1 MLLLEV
7 RRGGF
12 VHRHQRGGRWNTHRI
27 FVLGIRL
34 WWGSRKDTCLIFLA
48 TKQELKVGTMV
59 HAGIVFTGGF
69 LLAVVSSS
77 FVIMPT
83 FASSSSS
90 SAIVVDGTIH
100 TAVAAAASS
109 TSSGTSSLPTT
120 AQIVRWID
128 DAGNALTEETPDQAR
143 VALQS
148 YLYDNIMPY
157 DIPIARTL
165 GFPSPPA
172 DALTI
177 ISQRIARAVAFD
189 SSAVVDPVTPAKT
202 NKVDGLSDGILN
214 STLYYSLQAKAL
226 YPWTDLIPKSI
237 YMEYV
242 VPYAIVNEPR
252 VDHRPLLFDK
262 LHDPLSKYIRS
273 PTDDATKTKDAQISD
288 MKNAVK
294 IINTRLWSL
303 LGKRDRGGH
312 SQPIVFVAG
321 QTPRIYDPLSVV
333 AYGHSSCT
341 GLAVLLI
348 AALRAV
354 GIPCRMAGTPAWHG
368 KVDDGNHSW
377 VEVYVPSNDDKGK
390 GQWMFLEPSP
400 GIKEAVTET
409 ADADDL
415 DRDPKKRWFC
425 TPDHFDGKTKV
436 YATKFAK
443 GDDSQHYPM
452 AWSDPEIDVGVPG
465 EDRTA
470 YYMSVCGAPPTA
482 AAPKPN

>member
-1 MLLLEV
+1 
-7 RRGGF
+7 
-12 VHRHQRGGRWNTHRI
+12 
-27 FVLGIRL
+27 
-34 WWGSRKDTCLIFLA
+34 
-48 TKQELKVGTMV
+48 MV
-59 HAGIVFTGGF
+59 HATVVFTGGF
-69 LLAVVSSS
+69 LLTVVSSS

-90 SAIVVDGTIH
+90 AIVVDGTIH
-100 TAVAAAASS
+100 TALAAASS
-109 TSSGTSSLPTT
+109 SSSESGVSSSLPTT

-128 DAGNALTEETPDQAR
+128 DAGNALTEETPDEAR
-143 VALQS
+143 SVLQT
-148 YLYDNIMPY
+148 YLYDNMMPY
-157 DIPIARTL
+157 DIPIAWTL
-165 GFPSPPA
+165 GFPTRPPPASA
-172 DALTI
+172 DALT
-177 ISQRIARAVAFD
+177 RIASAVAFD
-189 SSAVVDPVTPAKT
+189 NSIVVDDPTTPSQT
-202 NKVDGLSDGILN
+202 TNNNKVDGLSDGILN

-262 LHDPLSKYIRS
+262 LHDPLSKYTRS
-273 PTDDATKTKDAQISD
+273 PTDDATKTRDIQISD
-288 MKNAVK
+288 MKTAIK

-348 AALRAV
+348 AAFRAV
-354 GIPCRMAGTPAWHG
+354 GIPSRLAGTPAWHG
-368 KVDDGNHSW
+368 KVEDGNHSW
-377 VEVYVPSNDDKGK
+377 VEVYIPSSDDKGK

-400 GIKEAVTET
+400 GIQEADTET
-409 ADADDL
+409 AAADDI

-443 GDDSQHYPM
+443 NGNDSSQHYPM
-452 AWSDPEIDVGVPG
+452 AWSDPNMDVGVPG

-470 YYMSVCGAPPTA
+470 YYMSICGAPPPPPPEKP

>member
-1 MLLLEV
+1 
-7 RRGGF
+7 
-12 VHRHQRGGRWNTHRI
+12 
-27 FVLGIRL
+27 
-34 WWGSRKDTCLIFLA
+34 
-48 TKQELKVGTMV
+48 
-59 HAGIVFTGGF
+59 
-69 LLAVVSSS
+69 
-77 FVIMPT
+77 
-83 FASSSSS
+83 
-90 SAIVVDGTIH
+90 
-100 TAVAAAASS
+100 
-109 TSSGTSSLPTT
+109 
-120 AQIVRWID
+120 VRWID
-128 DAGNALTEETPDQAR
+128 DAGNALTEETPDEAR
-143 VALQS
+143 SGLQT
-148 YLYDNIMPY
+148 YLYDNMMPY

-165 GFPSPPA
+165 GFPRPPPSA
-172 DALTI
+172 DAVTI
-177 ISQRIARAVAFD
+177 ISQRNIARAAVEFD
-189 SSAVVDPVTPAKT
+189 NSIVIDDPTTPTQTT
-202 NKVDGLSDGILN
+202 NTKVDGLSDGILN

-262 LHDPLSKYIRS
+262 LHDPLSKYTRS
-273 PTDDATKTKDAQISD
+273 PTDTATKTNDIQISD
-288 MKNAVK
+288 MKTAIK

-303 LGKRDRGGH
+303 VGKRDRGGH

-341 GLAVLLI
+341 GLAILLI
-348 AALRAV
+348 AAFRAV
-354 GIPCRMAGTPAWHG
+354 GIPSRMAGTPAWHG
-368 KVDDGNHSW
+368 KDEDGNHSW
-377 VEVYVPSNDDKGK
+377 VEVYIPSSNDKGK

-400 GIKEAVTET
+400 GIQEADTET
-409 ADADDL
+409 ANADDI

-443 GDDSQHYPM
+443 KGNDYSSQQRHYPM
-452 AWSDPEIDVGVPG
+452 AWSDPIMDVGVPG

-470 YYMSVCGAPPTA
+470 YYMSICGDPPPPPPEKP